1 MKTNNLLPLVLVL
14 AGAFFASSL
23 PAQEITSNAAYRARM
38 DSLSSAFS
46 AVVNEWN
53 EAIPPHFRK
62 AMQLEKEA
70 EAHPEIKD
78 SLLAIAAEERK
89 TGEAFMPALQ
99 EKMDNN
105 QAERQ
110 ALMDKYALI
119 FEDAFPFFAMRKQFS
134 KDSLAILLSKASSE
148 IQESETGKALRL
160 YIENPQIVEGS
171 RFQTFPCY
179 DVEGNSFD
187 WELIKGKKVFLVHDG
202 LWCMTHG
209 MDNSLFRKYLRH
221 LSEAAPNCLPLVVVN
236 CTAPEDLKASIEE
249 YGLQDFYVVSE
260 FKKDLGTLNVL
271 YNDQTTPTCHYI
283 DEQGILVKTTEG
295 IDQDYLEKEFLKIK

>member
-160 YIENPQIVEGS
+160 YIENPQIVEGN
-171 RFQTFPCY
+171 RFQPFPCY
-179 DVEGNSFD
+179 DVNGNRFD
-187 WELIKGKKVFLVHDG
+187 WDLIKGKKVFLIHDG

-209 MDNSLFRKYLRH
+209 QDNSLFGKYLRH

-236 CTAPEDLKASIEE
+236 CTAPEDLKVSIEE

-260 FKKDLGTLNVL
+260 FKKDLGSLNVL
-271 YNDQTTPTCHYI
+271 YNDKIRPTCHHI

-295 IDQDYLEKEFLKIK
+295 IDPDYLEKEFLKIK

>member
-14 AGAFFASSL
+14 VGAFFASSL

-105 QAERQ
+105 QAERH

-160 YIENPQIVEGS
+160 YIENPQIVEGN
-171 RFQTFPCY
+171 RFQPFHCY
-179 DVEGNSFD
+179 DVNGNRFD
-187 WELIKGKKVFLVHDG
+187 WGLIKGKKVFLVHDG

-236 CTAPEDLKASIEE
+236 CATPEDLKASIEE

>member
-89 TGEAFMPALQ
+89 TGEAFMSALQ

-160 YIENPQIVEGS
+160 YIENPQIVEGN
-171 RFQTFPCY
+171 RFQPFPCY
-179 DVEGNSFD
+179 DVNGNRFD
-187 WELIKGKKVFLVHDG
+187 WGLIQGKKVFLIHDG

-209 MDNSLFRKYLRH
+209 QDNSLFGKYLRH
-221 LSEAAPNCLPLVVVN
+221 LSETAPNCLPLVFVD
-236 CTAPEDLKASIEE
+236 CETPEDLKASIDE

>member
-53 EAIPPHFRK
+53 KAIPPHFRK

-99 EKMDNN
+99 AKMDSN

-110 ALMDKYALI
+110 ALQEKYSLV
-119 FEDAFPFFAMRKQFS
+119 FEASAQVEIADVFVSFFR
-134 KDSLAILLSKASSE
+134 
-148 IQESETGKALRL
+148 R
-160 YIENPQIVEGS
+160 
-171 RFQTFPCY
+171 
-179 DVEGNSFD
+179 
-187 WELIKGKKVFLVHDG
+187 
-202 LWCMTHG
+202 
-209 MDNSLFRKYLRH
+209 
-221 LSEAAPNCLPLVVVN
+221 
-236 CTAPEDLKASIEE
+236 
-249 YGLQDFYVVSE
+249 
-260 FKKDLGTLNVL
+260 
-271 YNDQTTPTCHYI
+271 
-283 DEQGILVKTTEG
+283 
-295 IDQDYLEKEFLKIK
+295 

>member
-209 MDNSLFRKYLRH
+209 QDNSLFGKYLRH

-236 CTAPEDLKASIEE
+236 CTAPEELKVSIEE

-260 FKKDLGTLNVL
+260 FKKDLGTLNVF